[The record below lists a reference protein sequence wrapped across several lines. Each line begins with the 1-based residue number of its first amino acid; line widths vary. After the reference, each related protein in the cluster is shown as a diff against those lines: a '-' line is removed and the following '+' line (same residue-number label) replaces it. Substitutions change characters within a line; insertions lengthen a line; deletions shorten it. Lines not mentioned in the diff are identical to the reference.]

1 SSVVS
6 LRLVLSN
13 PTLPE
18 IAGDNPVS
26 YTTQRDTIL
35 SPLLAVVKPI
45 HYMAERYDMTL
56 PKAFINSH
64 GRG

>member
-1 SSVVS
+1 MSS
-6 LRLVLSN
+6 LVG
-13 PTLPE
+13 
-18 IAGDNPVS
+18 GDNPVS

-45 HYMAERYDMTL
+45 HHMAERYDMTL

-64 GRG
+64 RRG